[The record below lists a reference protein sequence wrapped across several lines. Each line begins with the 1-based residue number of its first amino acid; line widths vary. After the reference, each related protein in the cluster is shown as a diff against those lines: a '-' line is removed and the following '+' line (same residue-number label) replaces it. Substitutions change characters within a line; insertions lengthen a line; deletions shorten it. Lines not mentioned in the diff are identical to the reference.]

1 MEQYKTSPWTIILT
15 ALITAA
21 LTTLFVGGGIYLW
34 LKIQAPAVEKVPVT
48 EKVVPVTEKAPK
60 QPEWKTFTLDR
71 EGGFE
76 FQYPAEWVV
85 VSDQFVRSPDW
96 THFEKGAEFMFLID
110 PSGMGFEYLV
120 NDLGSST
127 VYLDNVPATKS
138 LLSDESGKVIAAIIE
153 FNKSGHSYW
162 FKYEFV
168 ADSEAEKDYY
178 FNILDKI
185 INTFKFRD

>member
-1 MEQYKTSPWTIILT
+1 MEQYKTNPWTIILT

-21 LTTLFVGGGIYLW
+21 VTTVIVGGGIHLW
-34 LKIQAPAVEKVPVT
+34 SQTQAPVVEKVS
-48 EKVVPVTEKAPK
+48 K

-71 EGGFE
+71 EGGFN
-76 FQYPAEWVV
+76 FQYPDGWIA
-85 VSDQFVRSPDW
+85 VSDQFVRSSDW
-96 THFEKGAEFMFLID
+96 THLEKGAEFMFLID

-120 NDLGSST
+120 NDLGSSS
-127 VYLDNVPATKS
+127 VYLDNVLVTKN
-138 LLSDESGKVIAAIIE
+138 LRSDESGKIIAAIIE

-168 ADSEAEKDYY
+168 ADNEAEKDYY

-185 INTFKFRD
+185 INTFKFSD